1 MAGKNKRAEFYGRRN
16 NRRCHGK
23 RTEIQSKRT
32 FKEKEMKRLNIA
44 AMLFAV
50 AVALCIT
57 STAVTSRVEKKVG
70 EPLERTIEFFEK
82 GETEKAIESFSA
94 AKQNW
99 DDIKETTAVFA
110 SHSSVDELDEQ
121 MTLISALLSEQSDD
135 FLPQSALCL
144 LKVQNLCDGEKV
156 TVKALF

>member
-1 MAGKNKRAEFYGRRN
+1 
-16 NRRCHGK
+16 
-23 RTEIQSKRT
+23 
-32 FKEKEMKRLNIA
+32 MKRLNIA
-44 AMLFAV
+44 AMLFVV
-50 AVALCIT
+50 AVVLCIT

-70 EPLERTIEFFEK
+70 EPLKMTIEFFEK

-121 MTLISALLSEQSDD
+121 MTFISALLSEQSDD

>member
-1 MAGKNKRAEFYGRRN
+1 
-16 NRRCHGK
+16 
-23 RTEIQSKRT
+23 
-32 FKEKEMKRLNIA
+32 MKRLYIA
-44 AMLFAV
+44 ALLFAV

-57 STAVTSRVEKKVG
+57 STVVTSRVEKEVG
-70 EPLERTIEFFEK
+70 EPLEKTIDFFEK

-121 MTLISALLSEQSDD
+121 MPLISALLSEQSDD